1 MRCTV
6 GKEKLGW
13 LCEAALLPTC
23 VLYVVVAPPAQ
34 LLTSAAPTSC

>member
-6 GKEKLGW
+6 GREKLAQ
-13 LCEAALLPTC
+13 LCEAAVLPTC
-23 VLYVVVAPPAQ
+23 VLCEVVAPAQ